1 MFTEKLLAD
10 IEQEPFYFD
19 KIIQTAQN
27 AKRIVIWGMGNAGRM
42 VHKGMNALNIENLVF
57 TSNFIDDSDIHTYCK
72 NPVIFPNELKH
83 SDYVLIAC
91 NPKYG
96 VEQELKQT
104 SIPCDYIDPEFFMY
118 ASSLSKMKKKLIN
131 NKHKIDRVYEL
142 IEDERS
148 KEVFYKV
155 LLHRFTCNLRLI
167 QDIYEEN
174 QYFGNR
180 IVKSVNS
187 YFVDCGAYNGDTLK
201 RFLKQENRDA
211 DVKYY
216 AFEANKNNYGQLCE
230 FVNENSLQGVECFK
244 LGVWN
249 QHGQI
254 CFANGV
260 DDMSGSFTN
269 TVADHMDL
277 MMEVDSLDH
286 VLQGRRVDM
295 IAMDIEGSELNAL
308 EGAQGVINDQR
319 PILAISAYHKLE
331 HLWEIPLYIKSL
343 SSDYRIYFAHH
354 RWNMHDTV
362 CYGMIG
368 GTR

>member
-1 MFTEKLLAD
+1 MFTERLLAD
-10 IEQEPFYFD
+10 IEREPFYFE
-19 KIIQTAQN
+19 KIIQTARN
-27 AKRIVIWGMGNAGRM
+27 AKRVVIWGMGNAGRLTRQ
-42 VHKGMNALNIENLVF
+42 GMNTLGAENLVF
-57 TSNFIDDSDIHTYCK
+57 TGNFIGDSNTRTYCES
-72 NPVIFPNELKH
+72 PVIFPNELRR

-91 NPKYG
+91 NPKYS
-96 VEQELKQT
+96 VEQELKQACIT
-104 SIPCDYIDPEFFMY
+104 CDYIDPEFFMY
-118 ASSLSKMKKKLIN
+118 VSSLSEMKKKLTN
-131 NKHKIDRVYEL
+131 NKEKIDKVYEL

-148 KEVFYKV
+148 KEIFYKV

-180 IVKSVNS
+180 IVKSING

-211 DVKYY
+211 DAKYY
-216 AFEANKNNYGQLCE
+216 AFEADKNNYDQLCA

-249 QHGQI
+249 RHEQL
-254 CFANGV
+254 CFANGI
-260 DDMSGSFTN
+260 DNMSGGFTN
-269 TVADHMDL
+269 TMADHMDL
-277 MMEVDSLDH
+277 MMDVDSLDH

-308 EGAQGVINDQR
+308 EGAQELIKDQR
-319 PILAISAYHKLE
+319 PMLAISAYHKLE
-331 HLWEIPLYIKSL
+331 HLWEIPLYMNSL
-343 SSDYRIYFAHH
+343 SSDYQIYFAHH

-362 CYGMIG
+362 CYGIIG
-368 GTR
+368 DIR